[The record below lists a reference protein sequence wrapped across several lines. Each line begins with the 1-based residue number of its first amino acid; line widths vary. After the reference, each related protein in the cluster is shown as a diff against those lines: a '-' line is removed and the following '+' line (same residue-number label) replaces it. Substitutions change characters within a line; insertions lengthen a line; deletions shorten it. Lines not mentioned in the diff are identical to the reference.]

1 MTIDDIIALCRAG
14 YTKDDLAKLVTLDNA
29 APAAPA
35 APAALAAPAAP
46 AAPVALAAPAAP
58 AAPAALAA
66 PAAPAA
72 HVAPAAPAAPAAPV
86 APAAPAAQDADGII
100 AAINALGAQIKTMNI
115 VATEQPKPQT
125 AEEVLASIIM
135 PRGGDM

>member
-35 APAALAAPAAP
+35 APVAP
-46 AAPVALAAPAAP
+46 
-58 AAPAALAA
+58 
-66 PAAPAA
+66 
-72 HVAPAAPAAPAAPV
+72 VAPAAPAAPAAPV
-86 APAAPAAQDADGII
+86 EDAGGII

-115 VATEQPKPQT
+115 AATEQPKPQT
-125 AEEVLASIIM
+125 AEDVLASIIM
-135 PRGGDM
+135 PPKPATQK

>member
-29 APAAPA
+29 
-35 APAALAAPAAP
+35 
-46 AAPVALAAPAAP
+46 
-58 AAPAALAA
+58 
-66 PAAPAA
+66 
-72 HVAPAAPAAPAAPV
+72 

-125 AEEVLASIIM
+125 AEDVLASIIM
-135 PRGGDM
+135 PPKLENTQK

>member
-14 YTKDDLAKLVTLDNA
+14 YTKDDLAKLVTLDN
-29 APAAPA
+29 
-35 APAALAAPAAP
+35 
-46 AAPVALAAPAAP
+46 AAPAAP